1 LLTNPEL
8 TSFFFV
14 TLPEALPIAV
24 ITRFLK
30 WFHDF
35 GIPVGGIVVN
45 GLLPEGDPATTP
57 EFVRNRREMQ
67 AEHMQTIWKLFDGDV
82 RALVPLF
89 ETEIQGIAPLQR
101 LAETLFS

>member
-1 LLTNPEL
+1 M
-8 TSFFFV
+8 

-45 GLLPEGDPATTP
+45 GLIPPPDSENVP
-57 EFVRNRREMQ
+57 EFILNRRAMQ
-67 AEHMQTIWKLFDGDV
+67 AEHLEHIWQLFNGDV
-82 RALVPLF
+82 RALIPLF
-89 ETEIQGIAPLQR
+89 ETEIQGLPALER
-101 LAETLFS
+101 LAEVLFA